1 MGDWIS
7 VKDLSDLD
15 FKKPLPNQKKNT
27 FVFTFFCWKS
37 RCYTFSWIKYCYDAI
52 INYLH
57 NELVVRWWM
66 EINPLLCAYFLWDLF
81 WINTYWHCCPN
92 RCITWQGWN
101 MIRPRAFII
110 VVLFDFMQIL
120 LLFFF
125 SSSNQG
131 IEIWEQFK

>member
-1 MGDWIS
+1 MYGWLNFCERFIRFRFQKAAS
-7 VKDLSDLD
+7 KS
-15 FKKPLPNQKKNT
+15 KKNI
-27 FVFTFFCWKS
+27 TFFCWKS

-66 EINPLLCAYFLWDLF
+66 EINPLLCAYTSCEICFGL
-81 WINTYWHCCPN
+81 NTYWHCCPN

-120 LLFFF
+120 GFFS